1 MLLELALELPHREP
15 AFFREIGDHHLAVEI
30 RADVGERGRNVRVGG
45 EQLAL
50 FLVVLNRPHH
60 PDDLAIAIPH
70 RQFVREEPRRDPLAA
85 EEEFD
90 DLEHGHA
97 GADDAQIILAELF
110 GETAREQFEIG
121 HTPEVLFVAITIEIE
136 EGAVRGE
143 EPALAVLRE
152 EEDTGEMVEK
162 EVEGT
167 LRRDRREEG
176 VSKFGA
182 VHEKSK
188 EDRGTSV
195 SYPGNPIRKDGNHHV
210 PPTRKDHSIDP
221 RIPPKSPYLFSM
233 STDYDPDETLAAYGY
248 GSKPGKG
255 KTIAIVLLTLLLLA
269 AAGGAGFLGKL
280 WSDEQSKSLDLER
293 QVKTFQTVVSEL
305 EGKNAELSSLL
316 ADKQAESER
325 LQQEWTTQV
334 ETLKK
339 EHAEQLQRTYAQMND
354 ILYDSRSTLE
364 YIGDIETRLKSGQ
377 KIDREEAAK
386 LTGVINGLAFLH
398 QQYGKPLNEF
408 RELDRYFSRQIASL
422 PADQVDPKET
432 ASPLKKIFKNKEFK
446 EERDTFLENQGRR
459 DALVEAR
466 STVSAAYA
474 SAQKQMADISLDIN
488 QYLAQLQQI
497 VDSNE
502 AAGAEVDAFF
512 EKSKEIL
519 KIHDR
524 IMSIEPP
531 KTQTVRP

>member
-1 MLLELALELPHREP
+1 
-15 AFFREIGDHHLAVEI
+15 V
-30 RADVGERGRNVRVGG
+30 
-45 EQLAL
+45 
-50 FLVVLNRPHH
+50 
-60 PDDLAIAIPH
+60 IPH
-70 RQFVREEPRRDPLAA
+70 RQFVGEEPGRNPLPA
-85 EEEFD
+85 EKELD

-97 GADDAQIILAELF
+97 GADDAQIILAEFL

-121 HTPEVLFVAITIEIE
+121 HAPEVLFIPIAIEIE

-152 EEDTGEMVEK
+152 KEHAGEMVEE

-182 VHEKSK
+182 VHERSK
-188 EDRGTSV
+188 EDRRAPV
-195 SYPGNPIRKDGNHHV
+195 SYPDNPIRKDGNCPV
-210 PPTRKDHSIDP
+210 TPARKDHSIDP
-221 RIPPKSPYLFSM
+221 RIPPKSPYLFPM

-339 EHAEQLQRTYAQMND
+339 EHADQLQRTYAQMND

-408 RELDRYFSRQIASL
+408 RELDRYFS
-422 PADQVDPKET
+422 
-432 ASPLKKIFKNKEFK
+432 
-446 EERDTFLENQGRR
+446 
-459 DALVEAR
+459 AR
-466 STVSAAYA
+466 SRACPPT
-474 SAQKQMADISLDIN
+474 
-488 QYLAQLQQI
+488 
-497 VDSNE
+497 
-502 AAGAEVDAFF
+502 
-512 EKSKEIL
+512 
-519 KIHDR
+519 R
-524 IMSIEPP
+524 SIPRKPP
-531 KTQTVRP
+531 RP

>member
-1 MLLELALELPHREP
+1 
-15 AFFREIGDHHLAVEI
+15 
-30 RADVGERGRNVRVGG
+30 
-45 EQLAL
+45 
-50 FLVVLNRPHH
+50 
-60 PDDLAIAIPH
+60 
-70 RQFVREEPRRDPLAA
+70 
-85 EEEFD
+85 
-90 DLEHGHA
+90 
-97 GADDAQIILAELF
+97 
-110 GETAREQFEIG
+110 
-121 HTPEVLFVAITIEIE
+121 
-136 EGAVRGE
+136 
-143 EPALAVLRE
+143 
-152 EEDTGEMVEK
+152 
-162 EVEGT
+162 
-167 LRRDRREEG
+167 
-176 VSKFGA
+176 
-182 VHEKSK
+182 
-188 EDRGTSV
+188 
-195 SYPGNPIRKDGNHHV
+195 
-210 PPTRKDHSIDP
+210 
-221 RIPPKSPYLFSM
+221 M

-305 EGKNAELSSLL
+305 EGKNAGLSSLL

-325 LQQEWTTQV
+325 IQQEWTTQV

-422 PADQVDPKET
+422 PDNEVDPKET
-432 ASPLKKIFKNKEFK
+432 ASPLKKIFKSKEFK

>member
-1 MLLELALELPHREP
+1 
-15 AFFREIGDHHLAVEI
+15 
-30 RADVGERGRNVRVGG
+30 
-45 EQLAL
+45 
-50 FLVVLNRPHH
+50 
-60 PDDLAIAIPH
+60 
-70 RQFVREEPRRDPLAA
+70 LAA
-85 EEEFD
+85 EKELD
-90 DLEHGHA
+90 DLQHGHA
-97 GADDAQIILAELF
+97 GADDAPIILTEFL
-110 GETAREQFEIG
+110 GEAAGEQFEIG
-121 HTPEVLFVAITIEIE
+121 DAPEVLFVAKAIEIE
-136 EGAVRGE
+136 EGTVRGE
-143 EPALAVLRE
+143 EPALAVFRE
-152 EEDTGEMVEK
+152 KQNAGKMIEK

-167 LRRDRREEG
+167 LWRDRRKEG
-176 VSKFGA
+176 ISEGGT
-182 VHEKSK
+182 VHERSK
-188 EDRGTSV
+188 EDRKAPV
-195 SYPGNPIRKDGNHHV
+195 FYADNPIRKGGN
-210 PPTRKDHSIDP
+210 DP
-221 RIPPKSPYLFSM
+221 SHTGPKGSSHRSRIPAETLYLFPM
-233 STDYDPDETLAAYGY
+233 STDYDPNETLAAYGY

-255 KTIAIVLLTLLLLA
+255 KAITIVFLSLLSIA
-269 AAGGAGFLGKL
+269 AAIGAGFLGKL

-305 EGKNAELSSLL
+305 EGKNAGLSSLL

-325 LQQEWTTQV
+325 LQQEWTTQL

-377 KIDREEAAK
+377 KIDRGEAAK

-408 RELDRYFSRQIASL
+408 RELDRYFSRQLANL
-422 PADQVDPKET
+422 PGDEVDPKDT
-432 ASPLKKIFKNKEFK
+432 ASPLKKLFKNREFK

-466 STVSAAYA
+466 ETVSAAYA
-474 SAQKQMADISLDIN
+474 SAQEQMADISLDLN

-502 AAGAEVDAFF
+502 TAGAEVDAFF

-519 KIHDR
+519 QIHDR

-531 KTQTVRP
+531 KTQTVQP